1 MSKRNMAKKIAQV
14 SAQNQQVSD
23 KLDKRMEEN
32 FNKWKEYDLLTAIIA
47 ICGLAL
53 SIVEY
58 EFSQWMADSI
68 VNDGTYK
75 YADTE
80 TMISCDPAEILA
92 LSSDADP
99 TADDRFQYCAQLKV
113 NIRLEL
119 NNSNFVRVVVV
130 LVSLLGI
137 LTLMFRHAAKSN
149 WQNEDLPADMMRSA
163 YLLGNVDST

>member
-58 EFSQWMADSI
+58 EFS
-68 VNDGTYK
+68 
-75 YADTE
+75 
-80 TMISCDPAEILA
+80 
-92 LSSDADP
+92 
-99 TADDRFQYCAQLKV
+99 
-113 NIRLEL
+113 
-119 NNSNFVRVVVV
+119 
-130 LVSLLGI
+130 
-137 LTLMFRHAAKSN
+137 
-149 WQNEDLPADMMRSA
+149 
-163 YLLGNVDST
+163 

>member
-58 EFSQWMADSI
+58 EFSQWMAESI
-68 VNDGTYK
+68 VK
-75 YADTE
+75 
-80 TMISCDPAEILA
+80 
-92 LSSDADP
+92 
-99 TADDRFQYCAQLKV
+99 
-113 NIRLEL
+113 
-119 NNSNFVRVVVV
+119 
-130 LVSLLGI
+130 
-137 LTLMFRHAAKSN
+137 
-149 WQNEDLPADMMRSA
+149 
-163 YLLGNVDST
+163 